1 MKTVSRVCVTITA
14 YKPLLPQ
21 QSGRP
26 ARMHVC
32 KPADKA
38 GWLLYSDWEVG
49 WYWKVV
55 GLSAEL
61 LGKMCSLAKNNLLF
75 SDENRST
82 SIHVNHRGLPIG
94 VAQ

>member
-1 MKTVSRVCVTITA
+1 
-14 YKPLLPQ
+14 
-21 QSGRP
+21 
-26 ARMHVC
+26 MHVC

-49 WYWKVV
+49 WYWWVV

-61 LGKMCSLAKNNLLF
+61 LGKMCSLVKDNLLF
-75 SDENRST
+75 SDENSST
-82 SIHVNHRGLPIG
+82 SIHMNHRGLPIG

>member
-26 ARMHVC
+26 ASMHVC

-49 WYWKVV
+49 WYWWVV

-61 LGKMCSLAKNNLLF
+61 LGKMCSLVKDNLLF
-75 SDENRST
+75 SDENSST
-82 SIHVNHRGLPIG
+82 SIHMNHRGLPIG

>member
-26 ARMHVC
+26 ASMHVC

-49 WYWKVV
+49 WYWWVV
-55 GLSAEL
+55 ELSAEL
-61 LGKMCSLAKNNLLF
+61 LGKMCSLVKDNLL
-75 SDENRST
+75 SSNDNRST
-82 SIHVNHRGLPIG
+82 SIHMNHRGLPIG
-94 VAQ
+94 FAQ

>member
-1 MKTVSRVCVTITA
+1 MCVTITA

-26 ARMHVC
+26 ASMHVC

-49 WYWKVV
+49 WHWWVV

-61 LGKMCSLAKNNLLF
+61 LGKMCSLVKDNLL
-75 SDENRST
+75 SSNDNRST
-82 SIHVNHRGLPIG
+82 SIHMNHRGLPIG